1 MRMLGSK
8 KESGLEDDAG
18 SGVVASTVD
27 EGTRPLALVEEAVGT
42 VGTFGREEHELV
54 KISNIFC
61 LQMYLDLIV
70 LQHLTPFEMLEAI

>member
-42 VGTFGREEHELV
+42 VGTFGSGENELGE
-54 KISNIFC
+54 I
-61 LQMYLDLIV
+61 
-70 LQHLTPFEMLEAI
+70 T